1 MRKLNHPPFDPR
13 WPNTKAIKVGWLA
26 GRGNQ
31 STDIARYLADGTTAE
46 TIRTQLQR
54 ADLEKI
60 GKDRNIIYVPIR
72 LTAYERKMLG
82 RLAQARGIPLEQWL
96 RDVCVNAG
104 IPNDLYDA
112 VVDP

>member
-1 MRKLNHPPFDPR
+1 MKKGAPQFEPR
-13 WPNTKAIKVGWLA
+13 WPNLKAIKVGWLA

-31 STDIARYLADGTTAE
+31 STDIARYLADGTSAE

-54 ADLEKI
+54 AELDLI
-60 GKDRNIIYVPIR
+60 GKDRNIVYVPVR

-82 RLAQARGIPLEQWL
+82 RVAEARGMSLEQWM
-96 RDVCVNAG
+96 RDIVVNAG

>member
-1 MRKLNHPPFDPR
+1 MAKGAPAFEPR
-13 WPNTKAIKVGWLA
+13 WPNLKAIKVGWLA

-54 ADLEKI
+54 AELEQI
-60 GKDRNIIYVPIR
+60 GKDRNIVYVPVR
-72 LTAYERKMLG
+72 LTAYERKVLG
-82 RLAQARGIPLEQWL
+82 RVAEARGMSLEQWM
-96 RDVCVNAG
+96 RDIVVNAG